1 VKGVLFRLRGGGGRS
16 AIANRVAYITN
27 SKHIGTMSVME
38 NHLLVLFIR
47 KPQRP
52 CLDSDSGMKE
62 TRVKRC
68 ECEAVRRL
76 QLVSESKV
84 LY

>member
-1 VKGVLFRLRGGGGRS
+1 
-16 AIANRVAYITN
+16 
-27 SKHIGTMSVME
+27 ME